1 MEFTNSCKTK
11 CNKELCHK
19 SQKEE
24 NQTENNCKEQYCIF
38 KINPNTVFVFF
49 SKSSTI
55 QSYYLPVIT
64 EQPKFSFDE
73 RLTDDYSSKIWQP
86 PQIA

>member
-11 CNKELCHK
+11 CNKEVCHT
-19 SQKEE
+19 SQEE
-24 NQTENNCKEQYCIF
+24 KKKAENDCKEQYCIF

-49 SKSSTI
+49 SKNATTLR
-55 QSYYLPVIT
+55 YYLPLFT
-64 EQPKFSFDE
+64 ENPKFSFDE
-73 RLTDDYSSKIWQP
+73 RLIDHYSSKIWQP